1 LSLIDRAITLI
12 PNYADAWSNKAACTG
27 QLQRWDDCRVCARTA
42 IRLNP
47 ANPISYIWLSR
58 SQWALDNQQT
68 AQQTLLKARRHPRVR
83 QTTDLWIEYAD
94 NLATLGKP
102 AAAARELIR
111 AIGTHVGGEADAITK
126 LIRSLHK
133 LASQLGRES
142 LFIRRASEACTNL
155 ESAPADLHYWRAR
168 HLLDS
173 DQEKEA
179 ILVLME
185 LVRSQPGHAQ
195 AWLELGRILRRQKNL
210 HKAAAC
216 LERATREA
224 PAEETAWTE
233 LCDCLVEDRKSD
245 AALQQITKARLLHPE
260 NPKFLLAHCSLLIDE
275 DQPQRAVKLLHGFHA
290 ARRMQPPAEALNIE
304 GIALTRLHEFDA
316 ADRVFRHALRLA
328 PTDGAIW
335 NNRAICFGSQQ
346 RSRRETAC
354 YRKAIQQNP
363 EDSGTHV
370 NLAMAYLAQQDFE
383 RGMREYEWRLA
394 KGGSL
399 NAVVTGRLLQKG
411 EQPDEL
417 HIVCEQGLGDTLQF
431 VRYLYDLRRHL
442 PSSRLILVCPGKL
455 IRLIEH
461 SITAVDACVA
471 SEEGPFGGESCT
483 YLPLMSVPHHC
494 GIHPHHSSAPKA
506 YLRTEEQLLQRAR
519 AEVFQDLN
527 EGTPVIALNWR
538 GNPITERSNLRGRST
553 TLEELSLLAEL
564 IPEARFVSLQKGDGS
579 EELEHCSFR
588 QRFIPNQAAISAE
601 WAFEMAAAYGA
612 VCQCVV
618 TTDTSMAH
626 LAGALGLRTHVLLHS
641 TPEWRWRSKGAAS
654 PWYPACTLASQE
666 RLGIWQPAV
675 QRVAERIRTSMAAIS
690 GSTL

>member
-1 LSLIDRAITLI
+1 MAAAPRHNRRIGIQSGQSVRPWLVAQQPPSEERTEMSDSLALAQQAHAAGQLSEAEQLYRRALRQQPGNGICLNNLASILLNRGQARQALRLIDRAITLI

-304 GIALTRLHEFDA
+304 GIALTRLHESA
-316 ADRVFRHALRLA
+316 HGML
-328 PTDGAIW
+328 
-335 NNRAICFGSQQ
+335 S
-346 RSRRETAC
+346 RSRA
-354 YRKAIQQNP
+354 
-363 EDSGTHV
+363 
-370 NLAMAYLAQQDFE
+370 
-383 RGMREYEWRLA
+383 
-394 KGGSL
+394 
-399 NAVVTGRLLQKG
+399 
-411 EQPDEL
+411 
-417 HIVCEQGLGDTLQF
+417 
-431 VRYLYDLRRHL
+431 
-442 PSSRLILVCPGKL
+442 
-455 IRLIEH
+455 
-461 SITAVDACVA
+461 
-471 SEEGPFGGESCT
+471 
-483 YLPLMSVPHHC
+483 
-494 GIHPHHSSAPKA
+494 
-506 YLRTEEQLLQRAR
+506 
-519 AEVFQDLN
+519 LN
-527 EGTPVIALNWR
+527 EAQGILIGTLALT
-538 GNPITERSNLRGRST
+538 P
-553 TLEELSLLAEL
+553 LSVY
-564 IPEARFVSLQKGDGS
+564 RFV
-579 EELEHCSFR
+579 HARHHAC
-588 QRFIPNQAAISAE
+588 
-601 WAFEMAAAYGA
+601 
-612 VCQCVV
+612 
-618 TTDTSMAH
+618 
-626 LAGALGLRTHVLLHS
+626 LGR
-641 TPEWRWRSKGAAS
+641 E
-654 PWYPACTLASQE
+654 
-666 RLGIWQPAV
+666 
-675 QRVAERIRTSMAAIS
+675 
-690 GSTL
+690 